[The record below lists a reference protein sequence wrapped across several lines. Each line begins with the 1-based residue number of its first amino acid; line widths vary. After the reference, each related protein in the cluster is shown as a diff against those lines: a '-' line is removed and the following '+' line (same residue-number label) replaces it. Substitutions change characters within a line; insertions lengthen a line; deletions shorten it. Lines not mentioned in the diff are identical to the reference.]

1 MTTVYDIL
9 RRPIIT
15 EKSSYQS
22 SKLNQYAFEV
32 AGSATKAQIK
42 EAVESLFDVKVE
54 RVNVL
59 NVPPRRTRR
68 ARSRR
73 LMVRRSQIKK
83 AIVTLAA
90 GQSIDVFEGV
100 K

>member
-1 MTTVYDIL
+1 M
-9 RRPIIT
+9 
-15 EKSSYQS
+15 
-22 SKLNQYAFEV
+22 

-42 EAVESLFDVKVE
+42 KAVESLFDVKVE